1 MRVTSTHLTQW
12 SDNRSS
18 QDILPILMRR
28 LISATSTVNAMTMPG
43 GDSVNLPGWDGVISV
58 QSGNPWVPDGLSYWE
73 MGTSKDTAA
82 KAQSDYAK
90 RTQQLQPEQRAV
102 AAFVFITPRRWAGKD
117 SWLSKVRSE
126 NKWSRVLVWDAD
138 DLEAWLESSATTSLW
153 FGAQIGINGYG
164 VVAVEQYWSDWQGQS
179 NPAITYQSLVTGR
192 EPSGLVLRNAL
203 DKGESFVAVVADSQS
218 EAVAFVCGALLEHGY
233 SKVAACVTSEEGW
246 QFVDSN
252 SGIGFV
258 VLADNQLSN
267 RKAPRD
273 GMTLIVPLAA
283 GDREFNLQGIGLEAS
298 QHTQI
303 ELRRPRSDEFEN
315 ALLNLGLDH
324 ADAARFSRSMGRSW
338 TVFRRQFAVNPVI
351 KKPIW
356 LSASNTIALQVL
368 TLVGAWNSRS
378 EGDRLCVE
386 HLANRAYEDVE
397 NDLIELAALD
407 DAPVIKIGSLWK
419 AKAPLEL
426 LNLMAPKLTDAI
438 LSRFFNVAKL
448 IFEETDPVLELE
460 ESERWMASIYGKVR
474 AQSGVILD
482 AIADSIAKLGYFSE
496 VSDELDIA
504 GQHVRGFV
512 RHLLYD
518 ANEQRWLSVSSYLRE
533 FAEAAPN
540 EFIGAVER
548 SLHCSTRAVVSL
560 LSETSAAGVHG
571 RCWHANLLWALEL
584 LAWYPTRLNKVALIL
599 AELSKTEIK
608 GNWGNT
614 PFSSLLSL
622 FRPWMPQTSAP
633 QGARIQVINKV
644 IAKFPDIGW
653 QLLVKL
659 TPRGNDWASPN
670 AKPSWRDDDSGAGNG
685 VSHAEYSSFVLTVG
699 SMLVEKAAGSP
710 ARIAELVSL
719 VDSLDDDFRDSV
731 ITLVKSAFEFDDD
744 GKELVRSEVRKYL
757 NWENSFNQN
766 GESHDRYAADA
777 LRPIYDGLTPDDLI
791 LRHKWLFS
799 SSWIEL
805 PDGREN
811 DREETQRFKANLQ
824 VDAFNE
830 IFDCYGWPGITKLA
844 EVAGNCWLIGKLIAE
859 SPTRSESVEWL
870 SNWYLSR
877 SNTGFDT
884 LTSGVLNCIDQRELN
899 CFLTTCISTLSN
911 LSVQARVLAGFLI
924 NAPQTI
930 ELWQRI
936 GELDEGIRDHF
947 WDTVTIPYLVSSP
960 EVLAFCVEKLL
971 VANRPRAAI
980 QTIHGRE
987 AELSSELLIRV
998 LNHLASGGGEAVDF
1012 PQSWHIADLFEV
1024 LHSRQLHSELLTLE
1038 FTYYE
1043 VLCDSRYG
1051 TPNLNAELMT
1061 NPDLFM
1067 ELVCLVYKPANSE
1080 REPLSEQMLGVAKTA
1095 SSVLRN
1101 LNVIPGI
1108 DSSGLLDEDK
1118 FYRWVSV
1125 ARTMAQEHDRQEATD
1140 HVIGKML
1147 ADWPCKKSLAI
1158 WPESAISTL
1167 LEQDDAEEIRA
1178 GFSLGVRNSRGV
1190 TTRMPYDGGSQ
1201 ERTVAQ
1207 KFRVYAAYW
1216 GVTHPTVAALIYE
1229 IARYYEFDAKRMD
1242 EDGLWNEEF

>member
-28 LISATSTVNAMTMPG
+28 LISATSTVNVITMPG
-43 GDSVNLPGWDGVISV
+43 GDSVNLPGWDGVVSV

-73 MGTSKDTAA
+73 MGTSKDPVA

-90 RTQQLQPEQRAV
+90 RTEQLQSEQRAV
-102 AAFVFITPRRWAGKD
+102 AAFVFVTPRRWAGKD
-117 SWLSKVRSE
+117 NWLSKVRSE
-126 NKWSRVLVWDAD
+126 NQWARVLAWDAD
-138 DLEAWLESSATTSLW
+138 DIEAWLESSATTSLW

-192 EPSGLVLRNAL
+192 EPSGLALRNTL

-386 HLANRAYEDVE
+386 HLANRAYEDLE

-460 ESERWMASIYGKVR
+460 ESKRWMASIYGKVR

-548 SLHCSTRAVVSL
+548 SLHSSTRAVVSL

-608 GNWGNT
+608 GNWANT

-710 ARIAELVSL
+710 ARISELVSL

-731 ITLVKSAFEFDDD
+731 ITLVKSAFEFDDN

-777 LRPIYDGLTPDDLI
+777 LRPIYDGLTPNDLI

-799 SSWIEL
+799 SGWIEL

-830 IFDCYGWPGITKLA
+830 IFDCYGWSGITKLA
-844 EVAGNCWLIGKLIAE
+844 EVADDCWLIGKLIAE
-859 SPTRSESVEWL
+859 CSARAESAEWV

-877 SNTGFDT
+877 SNTEFDA
-884 LTSGVLNCIDQRELN
+884 LTSGVLNCIDQNGLS
-899 CFLTTCISTLSN
+899 CFLTTCISTFSN
-911 LSVQARVLAGFLI
+911 LSVSATVLGGFLT

-930 ELWQRI
+930 ELWQQL

-987 AELSSELLIRV
+987 AELPSELLIRV
-998 LNHLASGGGEAVDF
+998 LNQLASGGDETADF
-1012 PQSWHIADLFEV
+1012 PQSWHIADLFKV
-1024 LHSRQLHSELLTLE
+1024 LNSRQLQPELLTLE

-1043 VLCDSRYG
+1043 VLRDSRYG
-1051 TPNLNAELMT
+1051 VPNLYSELVT
-1061 NPDLFM
+1061 NPDFFM

-1080 REPLSEQMLGVAKTA
+1080 REPLPEQMLGVART
-1095 SSVLRN
+1095 SGSVLYN
-1101 LNVIPGI
+1101 LNVTPGI
-1108 DSSGLLDEDK
+1108 DSSGLIHEDK

-1125 ARTMAQEHDRQEATD
+1125 VRKMAQEHDRQEVTD
-1140 HVIGKML
+1140 HLIGKML
-1147 ADWPCKKSLAI
+1147 ADWPCKKSLEI
-1158 WPESAISTL
+1158 WPKAAISTL

-1190 TTRMPYDGGSQ
+1190 TTRMPYDGGNQ

-1207 KFRVYAAYW
+1207 KFRDYAAYW
-1216 GVTHPTVAALIYE
+1216 DVTHPTVAAMICD
-1229 IARYYEFDAKRMD
+1229 IARYYDFDAKRMD
-1242 EDGLWNEEF
+1242 EDGLWNQEA

>member
-1 MRVTSTHLTQW
+1 MRITSTHLSHW
-12 SDNRSS
+12 SDERRSQES
-18 QDILPILMRR
+18 LPILVRR

-90 RTQQLQPEQRAV
+90 RTEQLQPEHRAV

-117 SWLSKVRSE
+117 NWLSKIRSE
-126 NKWSRVLVWDAD
+126 NQWARVLVWDAD

-164 VVAVEQYWSDWQGQS
+164 VVAIEQYWSDWQGQS

-192 EPSGLVLRNAL
+192 EQSGLALKNAF
-203 DKGESFVAVVADSQS
+203 DQRESFIAVVADSQS

-233 SKVAACVTSEEGW
+233 SNLAACVTSEEGW

-258 VLADNQLSN
+258 VVAENQLSN

-273 GMTLIVPLAA
+273 GMTLVVPLAA
-283 GDREFNLQGIGLEAS
+283 GDREFNLKGIGLEAS
-298 QHTQI
+298 QHTHI

-315 ALLNLGLDH
+315 ALLNLGLDR

-338 TVFRRQFAVNPVI
+338 TVFRRQFAVNPII
-351 KKPIW
+351 KKPMW
-356 LSASNTIALQVL
+356 LSATNTIALQVL

-386 HLANRAYEDVE
+386 HLANRAYEEVE

-426 LNLMAPKLTDAI
+426 LNLMAPKLTDAV
-438 LSRFFNVAKL
+438 LTRFFNVAKS
-448 IFEETDPVLELE
+448 IYEELDPVLELE

-482 AIADSIAKLGYFSE
+482 GIADSIAKLGYFSE
-496 VSDELDIA
+496 VNDELDIA
-504 GQHVRGFV
+504 GRHVRGLV
-512 RHLLYD
+512 RHLLFD

-533 FAEAAPN
+533 FAEAAPH
-540 EFIGAVER
+540 EFIGAVEQSLR
-548 SLHCSTRAVVSL
+548 SPTRSVVSL

-633 QGARIQVINKV
+633 QDARIKV
-644 IAKFPDIGW
+644 IKNVIARFPDIGW

-670 AKPSWRDDDSGAGNG
+670 AKPSWRDDDSGVGNG
-685 VSHAEYSSFVLTVG
+685 VSQAEYCSFVLTAG
-699 SMLVEKAAGSP
+699 SILVEMALGS
-710 ARIAELVSL
+710 ATRIAELVPV
-719 VDSLDDDFRDSV
+719 VDSLDESFRDSV
-731 ITLVKSAFEFDDD
+731 ITLVKSAYAFCDNDKD
-744 GKELVRSEVRKYL
+744 LVRSEVRKYL

-777 LRPIYDGLTPDDLI
+777 LRPIYDGLTPNDLI

-799 SSWIEL
+799 SGWIEL

-844 EVAGNCWLIGKLIAE
+844 EVAGDCWLIGKLIAE
-859 SPTRSESVEWL
+859 CSARAESAEWI

-877 SNTGFDT
+877 SNTGFDA
-884 LTSGVLNCIDQRELN
+884 LTSGALNCIDQRELSF
-899 CFLTTCISTLSN
+899 FLTTCISTLSN
-911 LSVQARVLAGFLI
+911 LSVSAPVLGGFLV

-936 GELDEGIRDHF
+936 GDLDEGIRDHF
-947 WDTVTIPYLVSSP
+947 WDKVTIPYLVSSP
-960 EVLAFCVEKLL
+960 EVLTFCVEKLL

-987 AELSSELLIRV
+987 AELSSELIIRV
-998 LNHLASGGGEAVDF
+998 LNQLASGSEEAVDF

-1043 VLCDSRYG
+1043 VLHNSKYG
-1051 TPNLNAELMT
+1051 TPNLYTELVT
-1061 NPDLFM
+1061 NPDIFI

-1080 REPLSEQMLGVAKTA
+1080 REPLSEQMLGVARTA
-1095 SSVLRN
+1095 SSVLYD
-1101 LNVIPGI
+1101 LNATPGI
-1108 DSSGLLDEDK
+1108 NSSGLIDENK
-1118 FYRWVSV
+1118 FCRWVSTV
-1125 ARTMAQEHDRQEATD
+1125 RRMAQEHDRQEVTD
-1140 HVIGKML
+1140 RLIGKML
-1147 ADWPCKKSLAI
+1147 ADWPCKKSLEM
-1158 WPESAISTL
+1158 WPEAAISTL

-1178 GFSLGVRNSRGV
+1178 GFSLGVRNSRGG

-1207 KFRVYAAYW
+1207 KFREYAAYW
-1216 GVTHPTVAALIYE
+1216 DVTHPTVAALICE
-1229 IARYYEFDAKRMD
+1229 IARYYDFDAKRMD
-1242 EDGLWNEEF
+1242 EDGLWNQEA

>member
-1 MRVTSTHLTQW
+1 MRISATNLSHW
-12 SDNRSS
+12 SNERRA
-18 QDILPILMRR
+18 QDVLPILIRR
-28 LISATSTVNAMTMPG
+28 LISATSTVNSITMPG

-58 QSGNPWVPDGLSYWE
+58 LSGNPWVPDGLSYWE
-73 MGTSKDTAA
+73 MGTSKDPAA

-90 RTQQLQPEQRAV
+90 RTEQLQPEQRAV

-117 SWLSKVRSE
+117 NWLSKVRSE
-126 NKWSRVLVWDAD
+126 NQWARVLAWDAD
-138 DLEAWLESSATTSLW
+138 DIEAWLESSATTSLW
-153 FGAQIGINGYG
+153 FGAQIGISGYG
-164 VVAVEQYWSDWQGQS
+164 VVAIEQYWSDWQGQS

-192 EPSGLVLRNAL
+192 EQSGLALRNAL
-203 DKGESFVAVVADSQS
+203 DKRESLVAVVADSQS

-246 QFVDSN
+246 QFIDSN
-252 SGIGFV
+252 SGISFV
-258 VLADNQLSN
+258 VVSDNQLSN
-267 RKAPRD
+267 QKAPRD
-273 GMTLIVPLAA
+273 DMTLIVPLAA
-283 GDREFNLQGIGLEAS
+283 GDREFNLKGIGREAS
-298 QHTQI
+298 LHTQI
-303 ELRRPRSDEFEN
+303 ELRRSRPDEFEN
-315 ALLNLGLDH
+315 ALLSLGLDH

-338 TVFRRQFAVNPVI
+338 TVFRRQFAANPAI
-351 KKPIW
+351 KKPLW
-356 LSASNTIALQVL
+356 LSVTSTIALQVL

-386 HLANRAYEDVE
+386 HLANRAYEEVE

-426 LNLMAPKLTDAI
+426 LNLMAPKLTDAV
-438 LSRFFNVAKL
+438 LSRFFNFAKS
-448 IFEETDPVLELE
+448 IYEEPDPVLELE

-482 AIADSIAKLGYFSE
+482 GIADSIAKLGSFSE
-496 VSDELDIA
+496 VNDELDIA
-504 GQHVRGFV
+504 GRHVRELV

-533 FAEAAPN
+533 FAEAAPH

-548 SLHCSTRAVVSL
+548 SLRSPTRAVLSL

-659 TPRGNDWASPN
+659 TPRGNDCALPN

-685 VSHAEYSSFVLTVG
+685 VSNAEYCSFVLTIG
-699 SMLVEKAAGSP
+699 RMLVEKAAGSP
-710 ARIAELVSL
+710 TRIADLVSL

-731 ITLVKSAFEFDDD
+731 IILVKSACEFDDD

-777 LRPIYDGLTPDDLI
+777 LRPIYDGLTPNDLI

-799 SSWIEL
+799 SGWIEL

-830 IFDCYGWPGITKLA
+830 IFDCYGWSGITKLA
-844 EVAGNCWLIGKLIAE
+844 EVAGDCWLIGKLIAE
-859 SPTRSESVEWL
+859 CSARAESAEWI

-877 SNTGFDT
+877 SNTGFDA
-884 LTSGVLNCIDQRELN
+884 LTSGALNCIDQNELS
-899 CFLTTCISTLSN
+899 CFLTTCISTFSN
-911 LSVQARVLAGFLI
+911 LSVSATVLGGFLT

-930 ELWQRI
+930 ELWQQL

-947 WDTVTIPYLVSSP
+947 WDTVTIRYLVSSP

-971 VANRPRAAI
+971 VASRPRAAI

-998 LNHLASGGGEAVDF
+998 LNQLASEGEEAVDF

-1024 LHSRQLHSELLTLE
+1024 LHLRQLHSELLTLE

-1043 VLCDSRYG
+1043 VLHHSKYG
-1051 TPNLNAELMT
+1051 TPNLYSELVT

-1067 ELVCLVYKPANSE
+1067 ELVCLVYNPANSE
-1080 REPLSEQMLGVAKTA
+1080 RETLSEQMFGVARTA
-1095 SSVLRN
+1095 GSVLNN
-1101 LNVIPGI
+1101 LNATPGM
-1108 DSSGLLDEDK
+1108 DSTGLIDEDK
-1118 FYRWVSV
+1118 FYSWVSV
-1125 ARTMAQEHDRQEATD
+1125 VRKMAQEHDRQEVTD
-1140 HVIGKML
+1140 HLIGKML
-1147 ADWPCKKSLAI
+1147 ADWPCKKSLEI
-1158 WPESAISTL
+1158 WPKAAISTL
-1167 LEQDDAEEIRA
+1167 LEHDDAEEIRA

-1190 TTRMPYDGGSQ
+1190 TTRMPYDGGNQ

-1207 KFRVYAAYW
+1207 KFRDYAAYW
-1216 GVTHPTVAALIYE
+1216 DITHPTVAAMICD
-1229 IARYYEFDAKRMD
+1229 IARYYDFDAKRMD
-1242 EDGLWNEEF
+1242 EDGLWNEEC